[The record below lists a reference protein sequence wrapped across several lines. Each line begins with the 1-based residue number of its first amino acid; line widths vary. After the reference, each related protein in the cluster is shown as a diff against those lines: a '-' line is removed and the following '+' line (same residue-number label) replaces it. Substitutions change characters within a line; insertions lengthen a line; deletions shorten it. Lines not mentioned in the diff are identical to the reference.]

1 MKKVDVRVG
10 VRVRSWRRTSGDTSY
25 VKGLS
30 AFFKRQHFSVCS
42 LTDEKLV
49 FGYR

>member
-25 VKGLS
+25 VKA